1 MSCTS
6 LATATSSTHV
16 FCTKL
21 ITIMPI
27 TGSIPNRNVF
37 LRLWDPNSQF
47 PGCWNKESESP
58 QKIHTPFFT
67 QSDTNRGFATENELT
82 QEIVGQTQKFT
93 HQAHK
98 KNYCSQKHKSIYV
111 DLFIRGFVGDRCE
124 DQTEIEEKKKK
135 IPHDRNWRLPK
146 ALIPWKKI

>member
-1 MSCTS
+1 MYFFGFEIQTLSS
-6 LATATSSTHV
+6 LVAG
-16 FCTKL
+16 TKK
-21 ITIMPI
+21 
-27 TGSIPNRNVF
+27 V
-37 LRLWDPNSQF
+37 
-47 PGCWNKESESP
+47 KAHK
-58 QKIHTPFFT
+58 KIHTPFFT
-67 QSDTNRGFATENELT
+67 RSDTNSGFATENELIT

-135 IPHDRNWRLPK
+135 FHMIEIGVCLK
-146 ALIPWKKI
+146 L